1 VIETYDALAEE
12 YAARAAEHG
21 LSTWK
26 AWNRILPFLPEGGR
40 MLDVGCGSGVAM
52 GAMGSLQDRSFVCVG
67 VDSSPEMI
75 RVARRDHGAAA
86 TFVCCDWLEWQT
98 GGWDVIQ
105 AFAFLHLFPK
115 HEVPRLMG
123 KLRSEL
129 KPGGLL
135 FCGTTVESV
144 PGEGY
149 EGKADYPGAPQ
160 RFRARWLPWEVLV
173 VWTEGWELVDVAT
186 HETRVSARKLWL
198 DLLLRK
204 PL

>member
-1 VIETYDALAEE
+1 MIETYDALAEE

-21 LSTWK
+21 SSTWE
-26 AWNRILPFLPEGGR
+26 AWQRILPYMPTRGR
-40 MLDVGCGSGVAM
+40 VLDVGCGSGIAAGM
-52 GAMGSLQDRSFVCVG
+52 LGALPDRALVSFG
-67 VDSSPEMI
+67 IDSSLEMI

-86 TFVCCDWLEWQT
+86 SFICRDWLEWQT

-115 HEVPRLMG
+115 REVPRLMG

-135 FCGTTVESV
+135 FCGTTVESLAR
-144 PGEGY
+144 EGW
-149 EGKADYPGAPQ
+149 ERKRDYPGA
-160 RFRARWLPWEVLV
+160 RVRYRARWTPSEIRA
-173 VWTEGWELVDVAT
+173 VWLKGWELVDVAT
-186 HETRVSARKLWL
+186 HRTNVKAEKLWL
-198 DLLLRK
+198 DILLRK